1 MVWSSEGLQRN
12 ECLGLPVEGQSL
24 EQRSLDRGRGSP
36 ARSDDCVSSRRWRRV
51 RATTTADT
59 GRVAEGWRE
68 PTGGIGLLKAS
79 STRVTQDPVI
89 VWKQTYQI
97 IQLFCTNQQ
106 RIPHLQF
113 VLFLSTQIYNVC
125 DGNGVQGLC
134 STDFAQLDWARVTRG
149 WISTSFRTEYEVP

>member
-1 MVWSSEGLQRN
+1 MSWKLVNWDSAMFLLGKYKMCLYEMWVCWSKFDVMWSSEGLQRN

-36 ARSDDCVSSRRWRRV
+36 ARSDDCVSSRGWGRV

-68 PTGGIGLLKAS
+68 PTGGAGLLKAS

-113 VLFLSTQIYNVC
+113 VLFLST
-125 DGNGVQGLC
+125 GTL
-134 STDFAQLDWARVTRG
+134 S
-149 WISTSFRTEYEVP
+149 